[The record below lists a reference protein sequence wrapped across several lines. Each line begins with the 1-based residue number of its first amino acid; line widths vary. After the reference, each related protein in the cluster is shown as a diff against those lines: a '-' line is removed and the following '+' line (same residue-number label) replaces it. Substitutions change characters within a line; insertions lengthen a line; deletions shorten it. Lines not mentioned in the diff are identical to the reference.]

1 MAENAKLKIAFH
13 IKKEEGREK
22 PFFNRIGKAFVNKN
36 GSLNL
41 LLEYLPLPVVNKDG
55 TVEPLVINIQDYK
68 PKEDN
73 GKESF
78 SE

>member
-1 MAENAKLKIAFH
+1 MAEKAKFKVAYH

-22 PFFNRIGKAFVNKN
+22 PFFNRIGVAFVNKN

-41 LLEYLPLPVVNKDG
+41 HLEYLPLPVIIDG
-55 TVEPLVINIQDYK
+55 KIEPMVINIQDYVPREK
-68 PKEDN
+68 KE
-73 GKESF
+73 GESF